1 MIEASIH
8 AWYKAGGSTLPEAT
22 AESDATRWAAPILNC
37 LLYICTQSAEITG
50 KHGTPANPA
59 PKKTRRD
66 GWRLF
71 PADGIKTWDVGVRIG
86 AALRQA
92 YAAAESQGGTHTG
105 TRPHIRRAHWHGFRT
120 GAMKRADGT
129 DIPTHQRQLNLR
141 WLPPIP
147 VNVQDVSELPAVI
160 RKV

>member
-1 MIEASIH
+1 M
-8 AWYKAGGSTLPEAT
+8 
-22 AESDATRWAAPILNC
+22 WAC
-37 LLYICTQSAEITG
+37 
-50 KHGTPANPA
+50 
-59 PKKTRRD
+59 
-66 GWRLF
+66 GW
-71 PADGIKTWDVGVRIG
+71 
-86 AALRQA
+86 ALRQLHRHFLEQT
-92 YAAAESQGGTHTG
+92 AEPQDSSPSGGG
-105 TRPHIRRAHWHGFRT
+105 RLRPHIRRAHWHGFRT